1 MLADKLRRVYA
12 GDAWHGASTTAI
24 LSGITAEMAVQ
35 RPLPNVHTIAE
46 LVAHLITWREFGVR
60 VLSGDVEYRV
70 DVNSEID
77 WPVFTELSEEAWHVM
92 LAKLDDTQE
101 RMLRLLDTMTDEELD
116 APAGWRP
123 FSFRVIADG
132 VIDHDIYH
140 GGQIALIKKLLQ

>member
-12 GDAWHGASTTAI
+12 GDAWHGANTTAI
-24 LSGITAEMAVQ
+24 LDGITAEMAMQ
-35 RPLPNVHTIAE
+35 RPLPKMHTIAE

-60 VLSGDVEYRV
+60 VLSGDVDYRV
-70 DVNSEID
+70 EVNSDVD
-77 WPVFTELSEEAWHVM
+77 WPTFTELSDEAWQVM
-92 LAKLDDTQE
+92 RTKLDDTQE
-101 RMLRLLDTMTDEELD
+101 RMVHLLETMTDEELD

-123 FSFRVIADG
+123 FSFRVIAEG